1 MSMELVKADQGPE
14 QQQVSIPDVLPV
26 LPLPDIVVFPYMIVP
41 LFVNRDRSAKAVD
54 QALSE
59 NRMILLVSQKNANV
73 DDPKPD
79 DLYQFGTVSVIM
91 RMLKLPDGRV
101 RILVQG
107 LSRAQVEYYDE
118 SKPYLVAK
126 VSPKTE
132 PHVTPDSVELEALVR
147 NVKTSVEKAVSLGK
161 NLSQDLVAIITSLDD
176 PGRLAD
182 LVASNLDLKVD
193 KAQEVLELVEPVQ
206 RLRRVHEL
214 LAKELEVLEIQH
226 DINTQAR
233 GEMDRSQREFYLRQQ
248 MKAIQQEL
256 GEGNELQ
263 EEIQQYRAKIKKA
276 KMPSEVTEESERQ
289 VSRLERMHP
298 DAAETATL
306 RNYLDWM
313 IGLPWSK
320 ATKDNLDL
328 RKAQKILDEDHYG
341 LEKIKERILEHLAV
355 RKLKK
360 DSKGPILCFV
370 GPPGVGKT
378 SLGKSIARALGRKF
392 VRMSLG
398 GVHDEAEIRG
408 HRRTYV
414 GAMPGRVIQSIH
426 QAGSNNP
433 VFMMDEVDKIGADFR
448 GDPSSAMLE
457 VLDPEQNHA
466 FRDNYLGVPFD
477 LSNVMF
483 VTTANMLDPIQPA
496 FRDRME
502 IIQLSGYTEEE
513 KLEIAKRHLIPKQVA
528 EHGLTNR
535 QIEFTDE
542 GVRAII
548 NQYTQEAVLRNLE
561 REIATACRKV
571 ARQVASGEKN
581 IRKLHTDN
589 IGKFLGRP
597 RIFPEELLKRDQIGV
612 ATGLAWTPVGG
623 DILFI
628 EAMAMKGR
636 GLLTLTG
643 QLGDVMKESAHA
655 ALSFARSNAKEFK
668 IPEDYFAKHDIH
680 VHVPEGSIPKD
691 GPSAGV
697 TMATAIL
704 SLITGKPVRRKIAMT
719 GEITLRGEVLPIG
732 GIKEKVLAA
741 RRAKINTV
749 IMPSLNE
756 RDLEDINEVIR
767 KEMHF
772 IFVDD
777 IRDVFKAALLPEVAP
792 AEPKSRTPKTPA
804 SKRAR
809 PSPSASR

>member
-14 QQQVSIPDVLPV
+14 QQQVSIPDVLAV

-59 NRMILLVSQKNANV
+59 NRMILMVSQKNANV
-73 DDPKPD
+73 DDPKAE
-79 DLYQFGTVSVIM
+79 DLHDFGTVSVIM

-107 LSRAQVEYYDE
+107 FSRAKVEYFDD
-118 SKPYLVAK
+118 SKAYITAK
-126 VSPKTE
+126 VEPKTE
-132 PHVTPDSVELEALVR
+132 PQVVPDSPELEALIR
-147 NVKTSVEKAVSLGK
+147 NVKSSLEKMVSLGK
-161 NLSQDLVAIITSLDD
+161 NISPDLVAIATQIDD
-176 PGRLAD
+176 PGRLSD
-182 LVASNLDLKVD
+182 LVASNLDLKID
-193 KAQEVLELVEPVQ
+193 RAQEVLELLDPVA

-214 LAKELEVLEIQH
+214 MAKEIGVLEIQN

-233 GEMDRSQREFYLRQQ
+233 GEMDKSQREFYLRQQ

-263 EEIQQYRAKIKKA
+263 EEIEQYRRKIKKA
-276 KMPSEVTEESERQ
+276 KLPSEVTEEAERQ
-289 VSRLERMHP
+289 LGRLERMHP

-313 IGLPWSK
+313 VSLPWSK
-320 ATKDNLDL
+320 STKDNLDL
-328 RKAQKILDEDHYG
+328 KKAQKILDEDHYG
-341 LEKIKERILEHLAV
+341 LEKIKERIVEHLAV

-360 DSKGPILCFV
+360 DTKGPILCLV

-392 VRMSLG
+392 VRISLG

-414 GAMPGRVIQSIH
+414 GALPGRIIQSIH
-426 QAGSNNP
+426 QAGTNNP

-448 GDPSSAMLE
+448 GDPSSALLE
-457 VLDPEQNHA
+457 VLDPEQNFA

-483 VTTANMLDPIQPA
+483 ITTANMLDPIQPA

-513 KLEIAKRHLIPKQVA
+513 KVEIAKRHLIPKQIA
-528 EHGLTNR
+528 EHGLTNE
-535 QIEFTDE
+535 QIQFTDE
-542 GVRAII
+542 GLRTII
-548 NQYTQEAVLRNLE
+548 NLYTQEAGLRNLE
-561 REIATACRKV
+561 REIAAACRKV
-571 ARQVASGEKN
+571 AKQVALGEKTT
-581 IRKLHTDN
+581 RKIHTDN
-589 IGKFLGRP
+589 LDQFLGRP
-597 RIFPEELLKRDQIGV
+597 KIFQEELLKRDQVGV

-623 DILFI
+623 DVLFV
-628 EAMAMKGR
+628 EATAMKGR
-636 GLLTLTG
+636 GGLTLTG
-643 QLGDVMKESAHA
+643 QLGDVMKESAQA
-655 ALSFARSNAKEFK
+655 ALSYARSHAKEFG
-668 IPEDYFAKHDIH
+668 ISDDFFSKHDIH
-680 VHVPEGSIPKD
+680 VHVPEGAIPKD

-704 SLITGKPVRRKIAMT
+704 SLLTQKAVHRKIAMT
-719 GEITLRGEVLPIG
+719 GEITLRGEVLPVG

-741 RRAKINTV
+741 RRAKIDT
-749 IMPSLNE
+749 IILPALNK
-756 RDLEDINEVIR
+756 RDLEDINETIR
-767 KEMHF
+767 KEMKF

-777 IRDVFKAALLPEVAP
+777 VQDVFKAALLEEKKPPKATHRRGP
-792 AEPKSRTPKTPA
+792 RRLPKGAEATV
-804 SKRAR
+804 
-809 PSPSASR
+809 